1 MKLIYLCWMV
11 ISVFKPSKTVSLNPN
26 LPKKG
31 FQLSRI
37 ADPSIDYYYW
47 NMQNPVVGGLS
58 KEKIALRRAM
68 AMAFSPDN
76 QIKILMKGDAQRLQ
90 FPISLWSDWA

>member
-1 MKLIYLCWMV
+1 MLDGDL
-11 ISVFKPSKTVSLNPN
+11 SVQAIQDGQLKPELA
-26 LPKKG
+26 KKG
-31 FQLSRI
+31 IQLSRI

-76 QIKILMKGDAQRLQ
+76 QN
-90 FPISLWSDWA
+90 